1 MKFFNRS
8 FFLIFFFMGSLSSP
22 ADEEF
27 DFGEEASLDQSKK
40 NEKKDFSLG
49 GNLSFKMGHQ
59 IGIPKRWMDLGP
71 SLKLKGSLHRPWGTV
86 KIDIDSTFNFAF
98 KVEDD
103 DQELAKDSLPKST
116 LREFFWQ
123 KSFGKHTFKIG
134 KKIVVWGK
142 ADALVVTDVFTPKDL
157 SLLFF
162 TDIEKAR
169 IGQLLFEWDLYLE
182 NTEMNVYILPYPLYN
197 KSPGQGHPYG
207 LPKTLTLK
215 NKEAW
220 SKDKQDPELALR
232 INIQWDWGSSAF
244 LMASLH
250 NRDPLMIVENLFT
263 YKETHQRYLFTGL
276 TSNIAF
282 KNFLLKAE
290 IAYEKDKPLQAQ
302 TNILKKDFLSTM
314 IGFDYNHTQ
323 RGNWVLEYSVTGPL
337 QQEDSLTQKDWQHLI
352 LLSWSKNFLHEDLN
366 LSSSITFY
374 DDLKNTLFS
383 LSTRYHLNDSWQ
395 SSLSF
400 TMIDFKRPLSTLPF
414 SNFNQFDRIDLTLKY
429 SF

>member
-1 MKFFNRS
+1 MKFFNYS
-8 FFLIFFFMGSLSSP
+8 FFLVLFFIGSFSSL

-27 DFGEEASLDQSKK
+27 DFGEEVSIGGPKE

-59 IGIPKRWMDLGP
+59 IGNPKRWMDLGP
-71 SLKLKGSLHRPWGTV
+71 SLKLKGSLQKHWGTV
-86 KIDIDSTFNFAF
+86 KVDFDSEFNFAF
-98 KVEDD
+98 KIEDD
-103 DQELAKDSLPKST
+103 DQDLAKDSLPTNT

-142 ADALVVTDVFTPKDL
+142 ADALVVTDVLTPKDL

-169 IGQLLFEWDLYLE
+169 IGQFLLEWDLYLE
-182 NTEMNVYILPYPLYN
+182 KIEMNVYVIPYPLYN
-197 KSPGQGHPYG
+197 KSPEQGHPYG
-207 LPKTLTLK
+207 LPKALTLK
-215 NKEAW
+215 NREEF
-220 SKDKQDPELALR
+220 SKSKQAPELALR
-232 INIQWDWGSSAF
+232 INRQWEWGSTAF
-244 LMASLH
+244 LLASLH
-250 NRDPLMIVENLFT
+250 NRDPLMIMENLFT
-263 YKETHQRYLFTGL
+263 YKETHRRYFFTGL

-302 TNILKKDFLSTM
+302 TNIVKKDFLSSM

-337 QQEDSLTQKDWQHLI
+337 QQEDSLTQKDWQHLV
-352 LLSWSKNFLHEDLN
+352 LFSWSKNFLHEDLN
-366 LSSSITFY
+366 LNLGLTFY

-383 LSTRYHLNDSWQ
+383 LNTRYHFNDSWQ

-414 SNFNQFDRIDLTLKY
+414 SNFNQFDRVDLSLKY

>member
-1 MKFFNRS
+1 MKFFNYSLFLVLFFIGS
-8 FFLIFFFMGSLSSP
+8 FSSL

-27 DFGEEASLDQSKK
+27 DFGEEVSIGGPKE

-59 IGIPKRWMDLGP
+59 IGNPKRWMDLGP
-71 SLKLKGSLHRPWGTV
+71 SLKLKGSLQKHWGTV
-86 KIDIDSTFNFAF
+86 KVDFDSEFNFAF
-98 KVEDD
+98 KIEDD
-103 DQELAKDSLPKST
+103 DQDLAKDSLPTNT

-123 KSFGKHTFKIG
+123 KSFGKQTFKIG

-142 ADALVVTDVFTPKDL
+142 ADALVVTDVLTPKDL

-169 IGQLLFEWDLYLE
+169 IGQFLLEWDLYLE
-182 NTEMNVYILPYPLYN
+182 KIEMNVYVIPYPLYN
-197 KSPGQGHPYG
+197 KSPEQGHPYG
-207 LPKTLTLK
+207 LPKALTLK
-215 NKEAW
+215 NRAAF
-220 SKDKQDPELALR
+220 SKSKQDPELALR
-232 INIQWDWGSSAF
+232 INRQWEWGSTAF
-244 LMASLH
+244 LLASLH
-250 NRDPLMIVENLFT
+250 NRDPLMIMENLFT
-263 YKETHQRYLFTGL
+263 YKETHRRYFFTGL

-302 TNILKKDFLSTM
+302 TNIVKKDFLSSM

-337 QQEDSLTQKDWQHLI
+337 QQEDSLTQKDWQHLV
-352 LLSWSKNFLHEDLN
+352 LFSWSKNFLHEDLN
-366 LSSSITFY
+366 LNLGLTFY

-383 LSTRYHLNDSWQ
+383 LNTRYHFNDSWQ

-414 SNFNQFDRIDLTLKY
+414 SNFNQFDRVDLSLKY

>member
-1 MKFFNRS
+1 MKFFNYS
-8 FFLIFFFMGSLSSP
+8 FLLVLFFIGSFSSL

-27 DFGEEASLDQSKK
+27 YFGEEVSIDRPKE
-40 NEKKDFSLG
+40 NEKKNFSLG

-59 IGIPKRWMDLGP
+59 IGNPKRWMDIGP
-71 SLKLKGSLHRPWGTV
+71 SLKLKGSLHRSWGTV
-86 KIDIDSTFNFAF
+86 KVDFDSEFNFAF
-98 KVEDD
+98 KIEND
-103 DQELAKDSLPKST
+103 DQELAKNSLPTNT

-123 KSFGKHTFKIG
+123 TSFGKHTFKIG

-142 ADALVVTDVFTPKDL
+142 ADALVVTDVLTPKDL

-169 IGQLLFEWDLYLE
+169 IGQFLFEWDLYLE
-182 NTEMNVYILPYPLYN
+182 KIEMNVYVIPYPLYN
-197 KSPGQGHPYG
+197 KSPEQGHPYG

-215 NKEAW
+215 NKEEF

-232 INIQWDWGSSAF
+232 INRQWNWGSTAF
-244 LMASLH
+244 LLASLH
-250 NRDPLMIVENLFT
+250 NRDPLMIMENILT
-263 YKETHQRYLFTGL
+263 YKEIHRRYLFTGL

-282 KNFLLKAE
+282 RNFLLKAE
-290 IAYEKDKPLQAQ
+290 VAYEKDKPLQAQ
-302 TNILKKDFLSTM
+302 TSMVKKDFLSSM
-314 IGFDYNHTQ
+314 IGFDYNHNQ

-337 QQEDSLTQKDWQHLI
+337 QQEDNLTQKDWQHLV

-366 LSSSITFY
+366 LNLGLTFY

-383 LSTRYHLNDSWQ
+383 LNTRYHFNDSWQ
-395 SSLSF
+395 SALNI
-400 TMIDFKRPLSTLPF
+400 TMIDFKRPLSTLTF
-414 SNFNQFDRIDLTLKY
+414 SHFNEFDRIDLNLKY